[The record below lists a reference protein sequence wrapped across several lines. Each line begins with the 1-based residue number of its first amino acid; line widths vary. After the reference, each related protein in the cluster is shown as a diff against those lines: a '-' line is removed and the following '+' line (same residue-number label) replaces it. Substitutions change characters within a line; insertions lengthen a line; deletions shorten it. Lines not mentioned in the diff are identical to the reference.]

1 MKLDKHVRYWNK
13 MFSTCQI
20 ANWKLFNASLSELK
34 FLLNKVSDSKSSYL
48 DRGRVLKFDFFKKQS
63 VFAKQTW
70 NIKKTWMF
78 LPLYKRQFLHSACIF
93 KMHYSD
99 WKLSENQ
106 FLSWNFERVRFWI
119 ENFSK
124 CQFQRK
130 KQFLKTHGF
139 WIEFSTMCQT
149 LN

>member
-93 KMHYSD
+93 TMHYSD

-119 ENFSK
+119 EYFSK
-124 CQFQRK
+124 YHFRK
-130 KQFLKTHGF
+130 KNNF
-139 WIEFSTMCQT
+139 
-149 LN
+149 